1 MYLHEVYTSGC
12 FVFLKQEQKSD
23 QCWLLWF
30 LFQVTEQVKMSVES
44 QVLEAREELQQLEKK
59 LLEVEKEK
67 NEIQEEKQ
75 KAVAATEQQV
85 QFPLCV

>member
-1 MYLHEVYTSGC
+1 ML
-12 FVFLKQEQKSD
+12 VFFKRD

-44 QVLEAREELQQLEKK
+44 QVLEAHEQLQQLEKK

-67 NEIQEEKQ
+67 NEMQEEKQ
-75 KAVAATEQQV
+75 KAVAAIEQQV
-85 QFPLCV
+85 QFFLCHFVTFL